1 MRDCC
6 QLVLTETWLK
16 DTIPGSAIQLEGL
29 NSLRANRNA
38 ATSDDFSNLS
48 EQLVKTCEINEG
60 IEKDTSEDESKD
72 IELEQKKPRRKDT
85 PVQYVPP
92 LIPGVKLM
100 REEKQPVLAEDDE
113 KDAEK

>member
-1 MRDCC
+1 MTTEYVWSSEAQDDVPDGSN
-6 QLVLTETWLK
+6 QLGKHL
-16 DTIPGSAIQLEGL
+16 
-29 NSLRANRNA
+29 
-38 ATSDDFSNLS
+38 DDFSNLS

>member
-1 MRDCC
+1 MTTEYVWSSEAQDDMPDSSN
-6 QLVLTETWLK
+6 QLGKHL
-16 DTIPGSAIQLEGL
+16 
-29 NSLRANRNA
+29 
-38 ATSDDFSNLS
+38 DDFSNLS